1 MERRAGAFDMRL
13 AQPGDEAEVAA
24 LIAAFRDSFDEREP
38 PDEEIDRVVAE
49 LIGDQQTEFLLAGR
63 PAVGR
68 AQLRF
73 RLSVW
78 TGREDAWLEDVFVV
92 ARARGRGIGRAL
104 VEASVARARLRRCAR
119 IQLDTNEANGAA
131 LALYESLG
139 FRTAKR
145 DGGGGG
151 RDLYLT
157 RWL

>member
-63 PAVGR
+63 PAVGM

-92 ARARGRGIGRAL
+92 PQARGRGIGRAL
-104 VEASVARARLRRCAR
+104 LEASVERARRRGCAR
-119 IQLDTNEANGAA
+119 IQLDTNEDNSVA
-131 LALYESLG
+131 LALYASVG

-145 DGGGGG
+145 AAGDGG